1 MIQLLNN
8 NEIIKEFKYKDSFIK
23 ATQKVNINRLI
34 DEINLEVKDDSIF
47 NQGNRI
53 IIKNESKKDSLYN
66 IVNKNNNEITAI
78 NYIYDSLDKSY
89 NLDAMNFVDTKLSE
103 VMNILLKDSE
113 LIIPQYI
120 NDKII
125 SVSWPSHS
133 NRKDIF
139 RKILSQNNLMMR
151 DYYEHKTSQRTNS
164 ERYEG
169 VLYQRS
175 VW

>member
-66 IVNKNNNEITAI
+66 IVNKNNNE
-78 NYIYDSLDKSY
+78 
-89 NLDAMNFVDTKLSE
+89 MNTLF
-103 VMNILLKDSE
+103 LK
-113 LIIPQYI
+113 
-120 NDKII
+120 
-125 SVSWPSHS
+125 
-133 NRKDIF
+133 
-139 RKILSQNNLMMR
+139 
-151 DYYEHKTSQRTNS
+151 
-164 ERYEG
+164 
-169 VLYQRS
+169 
-175 VW
+175 